1 MFHNAQL
8 PGNIPAMIKG
18 SDKNAGK
25 FCKIQPVLDFLPYHY
40 DITQKKVLTLRL
52 FFSCQ
57 LTIAISVKPAVS
69 ARVIFVC
76 VHCHDI

>member
-25 FCKIQPVLDFLPYHY
+25 FCKIQPVLDFLP
-40 DITQKKVLTLRL
+40 
-52 FFSCQ
+52 FSCQ

-69 ARVIFVC
+69 ATVIFVS
-76 VHCHDI
+76 VHGHDI